1 MQAYQRLLRTGDY
14 RNLSDV
20 DKALKLMEEKEV
32 SMACAAKVVGIDV
45 GRVKRA
51 KKAKKE
57 NRCVGVVGRPKLL
70 SSEGEAKLVDAILEA
85 DNAKKALSYQ
95 KVKEK
100 VCTPFMQFICVF
112 MHYFTH
118 NSYIYCIYRLKIY
131 I

>member
-1 MQAYQRLLRTGDY
+1 MRTCDY
-14 RNLSDV
+14 RNLSEV
-20 DKALKLMEEKEV
+20 DKALKLVKEKEV
-32 SMACAAKVVGIDV
+32 SMAVAAQVVGVDV

-51 KKAKKE
+51 KKANKE

-70 SSEGEAKLVDAILEA
+70 SSEGEAKLVDTILEA

-112 MHYFTH
+112 IHHFTH
-118 NSYIYCIYRLKIY
+118 NSYIYYIYRLKIY
-131 I
+131 TLINLTRI